1 MAVKLS
7 QGFLWALLI
16 VWSDGAPGWGGLE
29 MDTLNA
35 RWIPA
40 LSCHCFHLPM
50 RTLTEVT
57 HLPGSHKSE
66 SRPPLGF
73 RPGSLQSRVS

>member
-16 VWSDGAPGWGGLE
+16 VWSGGHQGREGWKWTQLAGYHL
-29 MDTLNA
+29 
-35 RWIPA
+35 W
-40 LSCHCFHLPM
+40 FHLQM
-50 RTLTEVT
+50 RMPTEVN

-66 SRPPLGF
+66 TRPPLGF
-73 RPGSLQSRVS
+73 RPGSL

>member
-16 VWSDGAPGWGGLE
+16 IWPEVAPGQGGLG

-35 RWIPA
+35 RWVPA
-40 LSCHCFHLPM
+40 LSHRCFQLQM

-66 SRPPLGF
+66 TRPPLGF
-73 RPGSLQSRVS
+73 RPGSL